1 MSNLLGGGEQKKQLD
16 FAKQQAAQQMAL
28 QKQQLGL
35 QTEQSNLAKEQFALQ
50 TAEQERL
57 RLQTEE
63 EQRMLQEQLA
73 AKKQSRTRGGQ
84 RLLLSEARL
93 NPEMGLDEESLGA

>member
-1 MSNLLGGGEQKKQLD
+1 MSKILGGGGQEKQMKASQEL
-16 FAKQQAAQQMAL
+16 ANQQMAL

-35 QTEQSNLAKEQFALQ
+35 QTEQSNLAREQFQLQ

-63 EQRMLQEQLA
+63 EKRTLQEEMA
-73 AKKQSRTRGGQ
+73 AKKQARTRGGQ

>member
-1 MSNLLGGGEQKKQLD
+1 MKYITGDSSGKQMK
-16 FAKQQAAQQMAL
+16 FAKQQAEQQMRLQQEQLGL
-28 QKQQLGL
+28 QKQQS
-35 QTEQSNLAKEQFALQ
+35 ELAKEQFALQ
-50 TAEQERL
+50 SANQEKL

-73 AKKQSRTRGGQ
+73 SKRASRTRGGQ
-84 RLLLSEARL
+84 RLLLSESRL

>member
-1 MSNLLGGGEQKKQLD
+1 MKLLGGGQQEKQLK
-16 FAKQQAAQQMAL
+16 FAKQQAEQQMAL

-50 TAEQERL
+50 TAEQERM

-63 EQRMLQEQLA
+63 EQRLLQEQLA
-73 AKKQSRTRGGQ
+73 SKRQSRTRGGQ

>member
-1 MSNLLGGGEQKKQLD
+1 MKYLGGGAQEKQMK
-16 FAKQQAAQQMAL
+16 FAKQQAAQQMEL